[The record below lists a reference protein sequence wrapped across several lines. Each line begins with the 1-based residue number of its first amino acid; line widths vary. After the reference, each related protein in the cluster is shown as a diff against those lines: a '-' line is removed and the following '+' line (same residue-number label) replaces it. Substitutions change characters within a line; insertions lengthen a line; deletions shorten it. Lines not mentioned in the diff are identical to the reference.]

1 MGRWNQHLGMRTVSI
16 PMALTGLLGLLVP
29 SPVFALPDATIT
41 QLRVEGRDY
50 RGGDLVPLDV
60 TVSNRGD
67 DTLSPVP
74 VALAVDEEPY
84 AEWRTPSP
92 VGPGGSVVWSVEWR
106 AARGSHVML
115 ATVDPLND
123 VAESNEANNSAF
135 ISLGVAEEA
144 EPSPWPAALVGLGA
158 FLVGGALTFFIQ
170 RVRLRAGSR
179 RSAHGAQRRGK
190 ANPAGRR

>member
-1 MGRWNQHLGMRTVSI
+1 MRAVHI

-29 SPVFALPDATIT
+29 APVLALPDATIT

-67 DTLSPVP
+67 GTLPPVP
-74 VALAVDEEPY
+74 VVLSIDEEPY

-92 VGPGGSVVWSVEWR
+92 LGPGGTVVWSVEWL

-123 VAESNEANNSAF
+123 VAESNEGNNSAF
-135 ISLGVAEEA
+135 VSLGVAQEA

-158 FLVGGALTFFIQ
+158 FLIGGALTFLFQ
-170 RVRLRAGSR
+170 RIRLRDGSR
-179 RSAHGAQRRGK
+179 RSGHGVQRGGK
-190 ANPAGRR
+190 ASPAGRR

>member
-1 MGRWNQHLGMRTVSI
+1 MRAIYI

-29 SPVFALPDATIT
+29 APVFALPDATIT

-67 DTLSPVP
+67 GTLPPVP
-74 VALAVDEEPY
+74 VVLAIDEEPY
-84 AEWRTPSP
+84 AEWHTPSP
-92 VGPGGSVVWSVEWR
+92 AGPGDSVVWSVQWQ

-115 ATVDPLND
+115 VTVDPLND

-135 ISLGVAEEA
+135 ISLGVAQEA

-170 RVRLRAGSR
+170 RARLRAGSG
-179 RSAHGAQRRGK
+179 RSAHAARRSGK